1 MNKTEEHDIQSQI
14 MIDVSKHDCHI
25 FRTNTGTMEMKRGGY
40 FRAGPPSGFPDL
52 TGFKDSNGK
61 IFFIEVKKRTGRARE
76 DQIQFHYM
84 LTNHN
89 IIHGIARSP
98 EDALKII
105 DEELVGYGFE
115 S

>member
-1 MNKTEEHDIQSQI
+1 MNKTEEHEIQSQI

-25 FRTNTGTMEMKRGGY
+25 FRTNTGTVEMKRGGY

-61 IFFIEVKKRTGRARE
+61 IFFIEVKKRTGRARD

-84 LTNHN
+84 LANHG

-105 DEELVGYGFE
+105 DEELVGFGFE

>member
-1 MNKTEEHDIQSQI
+1 MNKREEHEIQDNIQ
-14 MIDVSKHDCHI
+14 IDVSKHDCHI
-25 FRTNTGTMEMKRGGY
+25 FRTNTGTVEMKRGGY

-84 LTNHN
+84 LANHG

-115 S
+115 Q